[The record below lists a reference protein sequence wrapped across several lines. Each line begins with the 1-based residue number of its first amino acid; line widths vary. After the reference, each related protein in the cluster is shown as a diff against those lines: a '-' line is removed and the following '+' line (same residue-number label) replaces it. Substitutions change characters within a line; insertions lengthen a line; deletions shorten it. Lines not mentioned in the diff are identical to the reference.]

1 MGITPPWEAV
11 EGPPEAVTWGLV
23 PLEADDGAMRAV
35 MVLAWMLDDAG
46 SAMVQPVMRGE
57 DDPLP
62 WGLRT
67 RVAQPPPGGRPED
80 GIAAYRDL
88 VLPMVIAI
96 EALMA
101 RGLTPGEI
109 AEAGE
114 EASAMAAMAHEARRG
129 MRDLPTG

>member
-1 MGITPPWEAV
+1 MGVAPPWEDV
-11 EGPPEAVTWGLV
+11 HEPPDAVTWGLV
-23 PLEADDGAMRAV
+23 PLEADDGAMRQV
-35 MVLAWMLDDAG
+35 MLLAWMLDDSGA
-46 SAMVQPVMRGE
+46 ALVQPIIRGE

-67 RVAQPPPGGRPED
+67 RATDPHAGGRPED

-88 VLPMVIAI
+88 VLPMVLAI

-101 RGLTPGEI
+101 RGLSP
-109 AEAGE
+109 AEVADRGE
-114 EASAMAAMAHEARRG
+114 EASSMAAMAHEARRG

>member
-1 MGITPPWEAV
+1 MGVGPPWEPVAH
-11 EGPPEAVTWGLV
+11 PPHAVTWGLL
-23 PLEADDGAMRAV
+23 PLEADDGAMRPV
-35 MVLAWMLDDAG
+35 MLLAWVLDEAG
-46 SAMVQPVMRGE
+46 AALVQPIIRGE

-67 RVAQPPPGGRPED
+67 RAGEPPPGGRPQD

-88 VLPMVIAI
+88 VLPMVMAI
-96 EALMA
+96 EALLA
-101 RGLTPGEI
+101 RGASPGEI
-109 AEAGE
+109 AGMGE

>member
-1 MGITPPWEAV
+1 MGVAPPWEAV
-11 EGPPEAVTWGLV
+11 NAPPEAVTWGLV
-23 PLEADDGAMRAV
+23 PLEADDGAMRPV
-35 MVLAWMLDDAG
+35 MLLAWMLDDAG
-46 SAMVQPVMRGE
+46 AALVQPIIRGE

-67 RVAQPPPGGRPED
+67 RVTRPRRGGRPAD
-80 GIAAYRDL
+80 AIAAYRDL

-101 RGLTPGEI
+101 RGLAPAEI
-109 AEAGE
+109 AGRGE
-114 EASAMAAMAHEARRG
+114 EASSMAAMAHEARRG